1 MRHLLSVLL
10 ALILAPIVYI
20 CAGFSAAWFAEA
32 TAQGDTDVAKGMLGL
47 GAAVVGGALYAVLV
61 LARLSPMGPVLAG
74 LVYLGAGAWA
84 VTQQNS
90 FQNVVPANLFGV
102 ANVLHAAVPF
112 GTSLLAV
119 PLLITVFSP
128 RRWRRTD
135 QANQVAFDGA
145 PVYPPSPGS
154 AAPTYTTPAA
164 AAPTYAPTL
173 AYDPVNY
180 DEAPTARDA
189 PSLSSLVGFQP
200 PQYASTP
207 PSFPGFVTPPPK
219 AEDDDPNAP
228 R

>member
-32 TAQGDTDVAKGMLGL
+32 TTQGNADVAKGLLGL
-47 GAAVVGGALYAVLV
+47 GAAVVGGAIYAILV
-61 LARLSPMGPVLAG
+61 LARISPMGPVLAG
-74 LVYLGAGAWA
+74 LLYLGVGAWA
-84 VTQQNS
+84 VTDQS
-90 FQNVVPANLFGV
+90 TFADTMPTNLFGV
-102 ANVLHAAVPF
+102 NNVLQAAVPF

-128 RRWRRTD
+128 RRWRSTD
-135 QANQVAFDGA
+135 QAGQVGYDGA
-145 PVYPPSPGS
+145 PVYPTPGS
-154 AAPTYTTPAA
+154 AAPTYSTPGA
-164 AAPTYAPTL
+164 AAPTYTPVL

-189 PSLSSLVGFQP
+189 PSLSSLSGFQP
-200 PQYASTP
+200 PKYSSTPP
-207 PSFPGFVTPPPK
+207 PSFPGFVTPPSKPGD
-219 AEDDDPNAP
+219 EDPTVS